1 MINMIKLIADY
12 GTYGLWILSTREAV
26 LEYVDSGDFNLSSMS
41 FLISALGVVWS
52 IVRIVNSVL
61 DGRINREQTRL
72 ENERLIREIY
82 ELEDYTTT
90 EWQEAEDFR
99 NERHK

>member
-1 MINMIKLIADY
+1 MIKLIADY

-26 LEYVDSGDFNLSSMS
+26 LEYVDNGDFNLSSMS

-61 DGRINREQTRL
+61 DGRVNREQTRL

-82 ELEDYTTT
+82 ELEDYSKT
-90 EWQEAEDFR
+90 EWHEAEEYR
-99 NERHK
+99 NESNK

>member
-1 MINMIKLIADY
+1 MIKLVADY

-26 LEYVDSGDFNLSSMS
+26 LEYVNSGDFNLSSMS

-61 DGRINREQTRL
+61 DGRVNREQTRL
-72 ENERLIREIY
+72 ENERILRELY
-82 ELEDYTTT
+82 ELEDYDKSD
-90 EWQEAEDFR
+90 WYEAEQFR
-99 NERHK
+99 DERYK

>member
-1 MINMIKLIADY
+1 MIKLIADY

-26 LEYVDSGDFNLSSMS
+26 LEYVDSGYFNMSSMS

-61 DGRINREQTRL
+61 DGRVNREQTRL
-72 ENERLIREIY
+72 ENERILRELY
-82 ELEDYTTT
+82 ELEDYDKTD
-90 EWQEAEDFR
+90 WYEAEQFR
-99 NERHK
+99 DEKHN

>member
-1 MINMIKLIADY
+1 MIKLVADY

-41 FLISALGVVWS
+41 FLISALGVVWT
-52 IVRIVNSVL
+52 IVRIVNSIL

-72 ENERLIREIY
+72 ENERILREIY
-82 ELEDYTTT
+82 ELEDYNR
-90 EWQEAEDFR
+90 EDEI
-99 NERHK
+99 NERYQ

>member
-1 MINMIKLIADY
+1 MIKLIADY

>member
-1 MINMIKLIADY
+1 MIKLIADY

-26 LEYVDSGDFNLSSMS
+26 LEYVDSGYFNMSSMS

-61 DGRINREQTRL
+61 DGRVNREQTRL

-82 ELEDYTTT
+82 ELEDYNKTDWH
-90 EWQEAEDFR
+90 ESEEFR
-99 NERHK
+99 NESNK